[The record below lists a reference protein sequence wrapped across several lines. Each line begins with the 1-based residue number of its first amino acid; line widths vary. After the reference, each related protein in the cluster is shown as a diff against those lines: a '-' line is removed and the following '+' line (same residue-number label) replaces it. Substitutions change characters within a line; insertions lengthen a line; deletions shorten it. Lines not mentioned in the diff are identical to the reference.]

1 MLKLSGELNLL
12 AGDYLRVI
20 INEFMEMP
28 LDYYTVNVPP
38 HQNPAKNL
46 LEAIFQAANS
56 YPWIPIPKK
65 SYHGPLIYPT
75 EKND

>member
-1 MLKLSGELNLL
+1 
-12 AGDYLRVI
+12 
-20 INEFMEMP
+20 MEMP

-56 YPWIPIPKK
+56 YPAMDP
-65 SYHGPLIYPT
+65 HT
-75 EKND
+75 EEKLSWPVDLPC